1 MSQLCEVVQIGR
13 VGKIKQV
20 GPNLLVSVASDA
32 SYRKDGE
39 WIDRANWIEHT
50 IFASREGLMIWASD
64 NLSPGDLVF
73 VRSTPSQSSYKKD
86 GQTVYGYTFAVADLR
101 RETAKADLKDKQA
114 KSEEAKPQPKAE
126 SKAKAKPKARRQ
138 LAETAA
144 VAQVDDTIPF

>member
-1 MSQLCEVVQIGR
+1 MSQLCEVIQIGR

-32 SYRKDGE
+32 SYKKDGD
-39 WIDRANWIEHT
+39 WVDRANWIEHT
-50 IFASREGLMIWASD
+50 IFASREGLMTWASD

-101 RETAKADLKDKQA
+101 RETAKPASIPA
-114 KSEEAKPQPKAE
+114 KAE
-126 SKAKAKPKARRQ
+126 GKAEAKPKAGRR
-138 LAETAA
+138 LAKA
-144 VAQVDDTIPF
+144 VAGAQVDDDIPF

>member
-13 VGKIKQV
+13 VGKVKQV

-32 SYRKDGE
+32 SYKRDGD
-39 WIDRANWIEHT
+39 WVDRANWIEHT
-50 IFASREGLMIWASD
+50 IFASREGLMTWASD

-101 RETAKADLKDKQA
+101 RETAKADLKEKQTEPEA
-114 KSEEAKPQPKAE
+114 AKPQL
-126 SKAKAKPKARRQ
+126 KAKAQRKAERRSTVPTG
-138 LAETAA
+138 ERPN
-144 VAQVDDTIPF
+144 DDIPF